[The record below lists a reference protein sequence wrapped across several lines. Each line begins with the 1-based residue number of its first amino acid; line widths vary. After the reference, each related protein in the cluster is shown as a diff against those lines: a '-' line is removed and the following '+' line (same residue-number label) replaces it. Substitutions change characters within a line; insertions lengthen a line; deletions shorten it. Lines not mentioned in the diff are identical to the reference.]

1 MHLRLLL
8 AGFVGTLALAFV
20 VFVGFGS
27 DDPTD
32 NRAKGFQEACE
43 GSAFVAVLTED
54 PARVTT
60 VCSCILGWHLKDIRD
75 GRGVLPIALY
85 TVDGP
90 AAANGLPERT
100 LATDRRA
107 RQSCTAGRSAG

>member
-8 AGFVGTLALAFV
+8 AGFVGTLLLAFV
-20 VFVGFGS
+20 VFVGFGTG
-27 DDPTD
+27 DEPE

-43 GSAFVAVLTED
+43 GSAFVAALTKD
-54 PARVTT
+54 PARITT
-60 VCSCILGWHLKDIRD
+60 VCSCILGWHLKDVRD

-90 AAANGLPERT
+90 AAATGLPERT
-100 LATDRRA
+100 LETDRRA
-107 RQSCTAGRSAG
+107 RRSCTAGRSAG

>member
-8 AGFVGTLALAFV
+8 TGFVGTLLLAFL

-27 DDPTD
+27 GEGEE

-43 GSAFVAVLTED
+43 GSAFVAAVSSD

-60 VCSCILGWHLKDIRD
+60 LCSCILAWHLRDARD

-100 LATDRRA
+100 LRTDRRA
-107 RQSCTAGRSAG
+107 RQSCVGGRSAG

>member
-1 MHLRLLL
+1 MHLRFLL
-8 AGFVGTLALAFV
+8 AGFVGTLFLAFV

-27 DDPTD
+27 DDPAE

-43 GSAFVAVLTED
+43 GSAFVTALTED

-60 VCSCILGWHLKDIRD
+60 VCSCILGWHLKDIRE
-75 GRGVLPIALY
+75 GRGLLPIALY

-100 LATDRRA
+100 LTTDRRA